1 MEFVTEMRNM
11 LSERYSP
18 DITSV
23 NVKYDVCLDDPTF
36 LTKVKL
42 KFKCYNCEKKWF
54 THQGTVKC

>member
-1 MEFVTEMRNM
+1 MAEMRNI

-23 NVKYDVCLDDPTF
+23 NVKYENWLDDPTF

-42 KFKCYNCEKKWF
+42 RFKCPVCENKWGTF
-54 THQGTVKC
+54 QGTVKC

>member
-1 MEFVTEMRNM
+1 MSSPIYHTKEFVTEMRDM

-23 NVKYDVCLDDPTF
+23 NVKYDLWLDDPTF

-42 KFKCYNCEKKWF
+42 RFKCHVCEN
-54 THQGTVKC
+54 

>member
-1 MEFVTEMRNM
+1 MHDI

-23 NVKYDVCLDDPTF
+23 NVKYENWLDDPTF

-42 KFKCYNCEKKWF
+42 RFKCPVCENKWGTF
-54 THQGTVKC
+54 QGTVKC